1 MKPRH
6 HRQLKDFLSKTLQPV
21 QPSTIAKQ
29 LDLKTASVAQVL
41 AILYRK
47 GDLTRELVATTPH
60 KRVWFYS
67 INVKSCID
75 GVTPPVS
82 LFESG
87 GSNRQPLTHQH
98 SLLTGGLD
106 GSQEA
111 SDRLITWIESHTN

>member
-6 HRQLKDFLSKTLQPV
+6 HRHLLDFLSKTLQPV

-29 LDLKTASVAQVL
+29 LDLKTAAVAQVL

-47 GDLTRELVATTPH
+47 GELTRESVATTPH

-67 INVKSCID
+67 LKIKTCMD

-82 LFESG
+82 PFEGG
-87 GSNRQPLTHQH
+87 GSNRQPLAHEH